1 MKNISIDI
9 HLDIQLLDMVKKLT
23 LLSPNYEFT
32 PRLLFV
38 IKVKLD
44 A

>member
-9 HLDIQLLDMVKKLT
+9 HLDIQLLDLVKKLT
-23 LLSPNYEFT
+23 LLSSNYEFT
-32 PRLLFV
+32 SRLLLV